1 MENNTVTV
9 QILGRDYRLKSN
21 NEPEQMQRA
30 AAYLDRKMREL
41 NASGLTSREAV
52 SVMAA
57 LQIADELLV
66 AQNENTRLRR
76 KLEELSAPAV
86 IRSRRNLGYSI
97 CPA

>member
-1 MENNTVTV
+1 MENNSVTV
-9 QILGRDYRLKSN
+9 QILGRDYRLKSTTP
-21 NEPEQMQRA
+21 PEQMQRA

-41 NASGLTSREAV
+41 GASGLTSREAV

-76 KLEELSAPAV
+76 KLDEM
-86 IRSRRNLGYSI
+86 RHD
-97 CPA
+97 